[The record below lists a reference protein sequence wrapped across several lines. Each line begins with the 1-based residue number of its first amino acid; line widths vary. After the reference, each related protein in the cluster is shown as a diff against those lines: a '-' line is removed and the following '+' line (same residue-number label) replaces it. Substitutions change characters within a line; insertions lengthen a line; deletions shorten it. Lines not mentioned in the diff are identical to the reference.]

1 MTPTPLEGSL
11 DGQHLRIGV
20 VVSRFNSLVSDR
32 LLEGALAELRR
43 MGVPPQA
50 CQVARVPGAFELP
63 VAARAMARAGQVDA
77 VVCLGVVI
85 RGATAHF
92 EYVAQEA
99 IRGVQDVAL
108 STGIPCTLGIL
119 TTENL
124 EQALDRAGGKA
135 GNKGAE
141 AAQAAVE
148 MANLLRHWQA
158 PGS

>member
-1 MTPTPLEGSL
+1 MRPAPVEASL
-11 DGQHLRIGV
+11 DGRQLRIGV
-20 VVSRFNSLVSDR
+20 IASRFNSLVTDR
-32 LLEGALAELRR
+32 LLDGALAELSRL
-43 MGVPPQA
+43 GVPA
-50 CQVARVPGAFELP
+50 ERIQVARVPGAFELP
-63 VAARAMARAGQVDA
+63 VAALALARSGQVDA

-85 RGATAHF
+85 RGETAHF

-99 IRGVQDVAL
+99 IRGIQEVAL
-108 STGIPCTLGIL
+108 TTGIPCTLGVL

-148 MANLLRHWQA
+148 MANLLRRWQA
-158 PGS
+158 PPA

>member
-1 MTPTPLEGSL
+1 MTPTTFEGSL
-11 DGQHLRIGV
+11 DGHHLRIGV
-20 VVSRFNSLVSDR
+20 VASRFNSLVTDR

-43 MGVPPQA
+43 MGVPAEA
-50 CQVARVPGAFELP
+50 CRVARVPGAFELP
-63 VAARAMARAGQVDA
+63 VAARALASSGQVDA